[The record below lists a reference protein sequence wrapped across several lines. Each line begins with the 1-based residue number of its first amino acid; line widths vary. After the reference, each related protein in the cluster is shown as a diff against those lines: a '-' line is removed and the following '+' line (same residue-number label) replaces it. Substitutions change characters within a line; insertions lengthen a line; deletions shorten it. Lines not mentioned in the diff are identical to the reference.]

1 MSQKVIK
8 IINPLGLHARPAA
21 KIVECAGRFSS
32 DIWLQYNDK
41 EIDAK
46 SIMSVLMLAAPVGA
60 ELGCGLRGVMNH
72 LLVTHWNSFSQQAL
86 ANWNKSQI
94 PSAVWT

>member
-1 MSQKVIK
+1 MSQKLVK
-8 IINPLGLHARPAA
+8 VINPLGLHARPAA

-46 SIMSVLMLAAPVGA
+46 SIMSVLMLAAPVDA
-60 ELGCGLRGVMNH
+60 ELGLRIEGSDES
-72 LLVTHWNSFSQQAL
+72 LARDAL
-86 ANWNKSQI
+86 ERLFA
-94 PSAVWT
+94 TGFGELE

>member
-8 IINPLGLHARPAA
+8 VINPLGLHARPAA

-32 DIWLQYNDK
+32 DIWLQYNGK

-60 ELGCGLRGVMNH
+60 ELGLRIEG
-72 LLVTHWNSFSQQAL
+72 SDESPARDAL
-86 ANWNKSQI
+86 EQLFA
-94 PSAVWT
+94 AGFGELE

>member
-1 MSQKVIK
+1 MIQKDIK
-8 IINPLGLHARPAA
+8 VTNPLGLHARPAA

-32 DIWLQYNDK
+32 DIWLRYNDQ

-60 ELGCGLRGVMNH
+60 VLTLRIEGSDESPAHDALEQLFATGFGELE
-72 LLVTHWNSFSQQAL
+72 
-86 ANWNKSQI
+86 
-94 PSAVWT
+94 

>member
-8 IINPLGLHARPAA
+8 VINPLGIHARPAA

-32 DIWLQYNDK
+32 DIWLQYNGK

-46 SIMSVLMLAAPVGA
+46 SIMSVLMLAAPVDA
-60 ELGCGLRGVMNH
+60 ELGLRIEGRDES
-72 LLVTHWNSFSQQAL
+72 LARDAL
-86 ANWNKSQI
+86 EQLFG
-94 PSAVWT
+94 TGFGELE

>member
-8 IINPLGLHARPAA
+8 VINPLGIHARPAA

-32 DIWLQYNDK
+32 DIWLQYNGK
-41 EIDAK
+41 EINAK

-60 ELGCGLRGVMNH
+60 ELGLRIEGSDES
-72 LLVTHWNSFSQQAL
+72 LARDAL
-86 ANWNKSQI
+86 EQLFG
-94 PSAVWT
+94 TGFGELE

>member
-32 DIWLQYNDK
+32 DIWLQYNGK

-60 ELGCGLRGVMNH
+60 ELGLRIEGSDES
-72 LLVTHWNSFSQQAL
+72 LARDAL
-86 ANWNKSQI
+86 EQLFG
-94 PSAVWT
+94 TGFGELE

>member
-8 IINPLGLHARPAA
+8 VINPLGIHARPAA

-32 DIWLQYNDK
+32 DIWLQYNGK

-60 ELGCGLRGVMNH
+60 ELGLRIEG
-72 LLVTHWNSFSQQAL
+72 SDESL
-86 ANWNKSQI
+86 ARDTLEQLFG
-94 PSAVWT
+94 TGFGELE

>member
-1 MSQKVIK
+1 MSQKLIK
-8 IINPLGLHARPAA
+8 VINPLGLHARPAA

-60 ELGCGLRGVMNH
+60 ELGLRIEGSDESLARDALEGLFATGFGE
-72 LLVTHWNSFSQQAL
+72 LE
-86 ANWNKSQI
+86 
-94 PSAVWT
+94 

>member
-1 MSQKVIK
+1 MSQKIIK

-32 DIWLQYNDK
+32 DIWLHYNGK

-46 SIMSVLMLAAPVGA
+46 SIMSVLMLFASIS
-60 ELGCGLRGVMNH
+60 LQL
-72 LLVTHWNSFSQQAL
+72 
-86 ANWNKSQI
+86 
-94 PSAVWT
+94 

>member
-1 MSQKVIK
+1 MSQKLVK
-8 IINPLGLHARPAA
+8 VINPLGLHARPAA

-60 ELGCGLRGVMNH
+60 ELRLRIEGSDES
-72 LLVTHWNSFSQQAL
+72 LARDAL
-86 ANWNKSQI
+86 ERLFA
-94 PSAVWT
+94 TGFGELE

>member
-1 MSQKVIK
+1 MSQKIIK

-32 DIWLQYNDK
+32 DIWLQYNNK

-46 SIMSVLMLAAPVGA
+46 SIMSVLMLAAPVCA
-60 ELGCGLRGVMNH
+60 ELGLRIEG
-72 LLVTHWNSFSQQAL
+72 SD
-86 ANWNKSQI
+86 
-94 PSAVWT
+94 

>member
-8 IINPLGLHARPAA
+8 VINPLGIHARPAA

-32 DIWLQYNDK
+32 DIWLQYNGK

-46 SIMSVLMLAAPVGA
+46 SIMSVLMLAAPVDA
-60 ELGCGLRGVMNH
+60 ELGLRIEGGDESLARDALEQLFGTGCGELE
-72 LLVTHWNSFSQQAL
+72 
-86 ANWNKSQI
+86 
-94 PSAVWT
+94 

>member
-8 IINPLGLHARPAA
+8 VINPLGIHARPAA

-32 DIWLQYNDK
+32 DIWLQYNGK

-46 SIMSVLMLAAPVGA
+46 SIMSVLMLAAPVDA
-60 ELGCGLRGVMNH
+60 ELGLRIEGSDES
-72 LLVTHWNSFSQQAL
+72 LARDAL
-86 ANWNKSQI
+86 EQLFG
-94 PSAVWT
+94 TGFGELE

>member
-8 IINPLGLHARPAA
+8 VINPLGIHARPAA

-32 DIWLQYNDK
+32 DIWLHYNGK

-46 SIMSVLMLAAPVGA
+46 SIMSVLMLAAPVDA
-60 ELGCGLRGVMNH
+60 ELGLRIEGSDES
-72 LLVTHWNSFSQQAL
+72 LARDAL
-86 ANWNKSQI
+86 EQLFG
-94 PSAVWT
+94 TGFGELE